1 MNIIFNSK
9 VLKKLNK
16 LCFKAWFVC
25 LLFFFGMSYAQ
36 REDFKTLVE
45 KATKGDM
52 EAQVRL
58 ATNYEKGIGV
68 PQSFPKAVAW
78 YEKAAEEGDVKSQT
92 KLGLCYYY
100 RKGVV
105 QSYEKAAYWFQKAAE
120 QGYAEAQSKLGVCY
134 HKGQGVKQSDEQA
147 VLWFQKAADQDLFF
161 YSVML

>member
-16 LCFKAWFVC
+16 LFFKVLFVY
-25 LLFFFGMSYAQ
+25 LLFFFGMSYSQ

-78 YEKAAEEGDVKSQT
+78 YEKAAEQGDVKSQT

-105 QSYEKAAYWFQKAAE
+105 QSYEKAAYWFQKAAD
-120 QGYAEAQSKLGVCY
+120 QDFAEAQSFLGYCYYKGLGVA
-134 HKGQGVKQSDEQA
+134 QSDSDA
-147 VLWFQKAADQDLFF
+147 VLWYEKAANQGDVEAQRN
-161 YSVML
+161 